1 MAQSTCIKC
10 GSPRFEIRENL
21 LTKPGVKVRFVQC
34 ARCGTPIGVLDD
46 DASGSALKAS
56 ARSLQEME
64 DYFKQNDPLLTNIR
78 RIAIR

>member
-10 GSPRFEIRENL
+10 GNTRFEIRENL

-34 ARCGTPIGVLDD
+34 ARCGTPVGVLDD

-56 ARSLQEME
+56 ARSLQEMK
-64 DYFKQNDPLLTNIR
+64 DYFKQNDPLVRSITSMPIR
-78 RIAIR
+78 